1 MTPLCHA
8 VRFFTVPQML
18 ESLFK
23 ATDVN
28 SNGLVDLSEFLAM
41 LGHLAVGVSVEK
53 VCMGSF
59 TCSFSLRPCH
69 GVVCS
74 APGLV

>member
-1 MTPLCHA
+1 M
-8 VRFFTVPQML
+8 RFFTVPQML
-18 ESLFK
+18 ESLFR

-53 VCMGSF
+53 VRAVSCMVV
-59 TCSFSLRPCH
+59 LR
-69 GVVCS
+69 
-74 APGLV
+74 GL